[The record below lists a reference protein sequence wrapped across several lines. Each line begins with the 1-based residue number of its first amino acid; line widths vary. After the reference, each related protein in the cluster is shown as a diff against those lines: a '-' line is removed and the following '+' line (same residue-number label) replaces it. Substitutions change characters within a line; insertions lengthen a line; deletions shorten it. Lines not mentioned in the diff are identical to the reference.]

1 MYVFLLSI
9 VFCEIDYSSHQKY
22 YCLIG
27 CLDTHHP
34 GEEAAI
40 RLAGGDGES
49 NGRVE
54 IFHAGEWGT
63 VCDSNWGLEDAAV
76 TCRQLG
82 WPGMCHHDV
91 MPGCFFPDLLTPYL
105 LALFPGRGGRT
116 WLTLLVRLLTE
127 VPFGGS

>member
-1 MYVFLLSI
+1 M
-9 VFCEIDYSSHQKY
+9 
-22 YCLIG
+22 IG

-63 VCDSNWGLEDAAV
+63 VCDSNWGLEDAVV
-76 TCRQLG
+76 TCRLLG
-82 WPGMCHHDV
+82 WPGTCHHDV
-91 MPGCFFPDLLTPYL
+91 MATFSTIRPAKVHYL
-105 LALFPGRGGRT
+105 DPLIVSRNKGR
-116 WLTLLVRLLTE
+116 V
-127 VPFGGS
+127 

>member
-1 MYVFLLSI
+1 MFLSLS
-9 VFCEIDYSSHQKY
+9 VLFCEIQQLFKTCFNCLIKKRY
-22 YCLIG
+22 LIG

-63 VCDSNWGLEDAAV
+63 VCDSNWGLEDAVV

-82 WPGMCHHDV
+82 WPGTCHHDV
-91 MPGCFFPDLLTPYL
+91 MAIF
-105 LALFPGRGGRT
+105 
-116 WLTLLVRLLTE
+116 
-127 VPFGGS
+127 S

>member
-1 MYVFLLSI
+1 M
-9 VFCEIDYSSHQKY
+9 EIDYSSHQKHY
-22 YCLIG
+22 YLIG

-82 WPGMCHHDV
+82 WPGMCHRDV

-116 WLTLLVRLLTE
+116 RLTLLVRSLTK